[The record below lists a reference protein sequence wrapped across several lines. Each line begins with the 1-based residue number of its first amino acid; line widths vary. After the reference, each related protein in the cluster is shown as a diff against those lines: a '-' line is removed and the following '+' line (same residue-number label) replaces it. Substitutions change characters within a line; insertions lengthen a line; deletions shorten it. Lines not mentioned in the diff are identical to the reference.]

1 MKRYIFSFLLSVICV
16 FVCATSLADGYRR
29 EIHVTHPQFPYMYVP
44 TDGGVY
50 TICSGYENVY
60 HPFPAQTGRNQ
71 PTYVFYSTEYKLK
84 DVVCNDYNIYT
95 AVTDNDGDSNLL
107 LLIEKDKI
115 TDVTPSFITSGSK
128 SSIEQIE
135 MQSGDETRYPY
146 SDETTRVYLRVSGD
160 HAGVY
165 MHPKFRGTYSSWTKV
180 FDKPVNFIAA
190 SGMCYEIVLC
200 YTDSLGNNRVI
211 MSNDQGVCE
220 KWREI
225 YNTNKFEITNSVH
238 CGSFICLYNKDVMVV
253 SGDNA
258 ATWSEIRPP
267 FKISDIVYLSKGE
280 MLAAESSDTISRIWR
295 SLDYGAT
302 WSEFRTIP
310 EDSTGIVDMA
320 FCLYSLVMYTGSGK
334 IYSMLHY
341 DGTGEYNIRF
351 NGIPTSIKE
360 VQCSTDDNIAITIT
374 AGGLSVDLGAATDW
388 SATLYNSNGV
398 TVAQQQGNGSE
409 IFLPT
414 DSKGTHILVVKA
426 GGKVVKKKVLLR

>member
-1 MKRYIFSFLLSVICV
+1 MKRYIFSFLLSAISV

-29 EIHVTHPQFPYMYVP
+29 EIHLTPSMPQYMYIP
-44 TDGGVY
+44 TDKGVY
-50 TICSGYENVY
+50 GISSYNEIYYYPLPG
-60 HPFPAQTGRNQ
+60 PDGRQN
-71 PTYVFYSTEYKLK
+71 PDFRFFSTEYKLK
-84 DVVCNDYNIYT
+84 DVVSNDFYVYT

-128 SSIEQIE
+128 NHIEQIE
-135 MQSGDETRYPY
+135 MQCGEYHLPISMQEAPV
-146 SDETTRVYLRVSGD
+146 VYLSVIGD

-165 MHPKFRGTYSSWTKV
+165 RHPRFKGSYSSWTKV
-180 FDKPVNFIAA
+180 FDKAVNFISTANRW
-190 SGMCYEIVLC
+190 YEIVLC

-211 MSNDQGVCE
+211 MSDDQGVCE

-225 YNTNKFEITNSVH
+225 YSTDKFEITNSVH
-238 CGSFICLYNKDVMVV
+238 YNSFICLYNKDVMVV

-320 FCLYSLVMYTGSGK
+320 YSLHSMVMYTGSGK
-334 IYSMLHY
+334 IYSISTYPSSTIL
-341 DGTGEYNIRF
+341 F

-374 AGGLSVDLGAATDW
+374 AGALSVNLGTATDW
-388 SATLYNSNGV
+388 SATIYNSNGV
-398 TVAQQQGNGSE
+398 TVAQQQGTGSE